1 MRGDVD
7 GHRLSV
13 CRIILVGIRRAVPDR
28 LDRMV
33 DVWFFRQNA
42 RMKHKKLTRG
52 CFFRQN
58 ELCSKTNIFRKIFII
73 KAIIFY
79 NCENLF

>member
-13 CRIILVGIRRAVPDR
+13 CKIILVGIRRAVSDR

-33 DVWFFRQNA
+33 DTCFFRQNA
-42 RMKHKKLTRG
+42 RMKHKRLTRG

-58 ELCSKTNIFRKIFII
+58 ARMDI
-73 KAIIFY
+73 KS
-79 NCENLF
+79 

>member
-13 CRIILVGIRRAVPDR
+13 YIIILVGIKRAMSDR

-33 DVWFFRQNA
+33 DTCFFRQNA
-42 RMKHKKLTRG
+42 RM
-52 CFFRQN
+52 
-58 ELCSKTNIFRKIFII
+58 SI
-73 KAIIFY
+73 KG
-79 NCENLF
+79 

>member
-13 CRIILVGIRRAVPDR
+13 YIIILVGIRRAMFDR

-33 DVWFFRQNA
+33 DTGFFRQNA
-42 RMKHKKLTRG
+42 RMKHKKLT
-52 CFFRQN
+52 Q
-58 ELCSKTNIFRKIFII
+58 
-73 KAIIFY
+73 
-79 NCENLF
+79 